1 MKKESIKRSIIILR
15 NKERGKDLKEILIKQ
30 GFNVLVKSIIKIKR
44 KKYTPINIKL
54 FDAIIFTSVNS
65 VKFIKENINNNIFK
79 NINTF
84 CVGKITEKY
93 AIESGFK
100 CIKTKAYSGKTL
112 EKEILNQTEI
122 KINNIAIFS
131 GNKMAHNPI
140 PKLKQN
146 GINATRI
153 VLYDAIPE
161 KHINKKI
168 LDFIFK
174 QNTSHIVFY
183 SPHIADTFNKLTEKY
198 NFSTINAVCLGKNTK
213 KILEKRKWKKVLIVK
228 NVESK
233 SFANSILES

>member
-1 MKKESIKRSIIILR
+1 MINIILASKSKVR
-15 NKERGKDLKEILIKQ
+15 QEI
-30 GFNVLVKSIIKIKR
+30 
-44 KKYTPINIKL
+44 
-54 FDAIIFTSVNS
+54 
-65 VKFIKENINNNIFK
+65 
-79 NINTF
+79 
-84 CVGKITEKY
+84 
-93 AIESGFK
+93 
-100 CIKTKAYSGKTL
+100 
-112 EKEILNQTEI
+112 
-122 KINNIAIFS
+122 
-131 GNKMAHNPI
+131 
-140 PKLKQN
+140 LKQN

-183 SPHIADTFNKLTEKY
+183 SPHISDTFNKLTEQY

-213 KILEKRKWKKVLIVK
+213 NILEKRKWKKVLIVK

>member
-1 MKKESIKRSIIILR
+1 MKKENIQRSIIILR
-15 NKERGKDLKEILIKQ
+15 NIERGKDLKEILIKQ
-30 GFNVLVKSIIKIKR
+30 GFKVLVKSIIKIKK

-54 FDAIIFTSVNS
+54 YDAIMFTSVNS
-65 VKFIKENINNNIFK
+65 VKFIKKDINNNIFK

-93 AIESGFK
+93 ALKSGFK

-112 EKEILNQTEI
+112 ENEILNQTEI

-140 PKLKQN
+140 PKLKKH
-146 GINATRI
+146 GVNATRI

-161 KHINKKI
+161 KNLNKKI
-168 LDFIFK
+168 LDFIIN

-183 SPHIADTFNKLTEKY
+183 SPNIADTFNKLTEKY
-198 NFSTINAVCLGKNTK
+198 NVSEINAVCLGENTK
-213 KILEKRKWKKVLIVK
+213 KIIEKRKWKKVLIVK

-233 SFANSILES
+233 SFANSILER